1 MNGADLIVT
10 IPHQAGAQYL
20 PAFPHCDPIDTAARG
35 IIHPIILQ
43 QQQALHIAEGY
54 ARFGQGSGQGVEP
67 NINVTRKLRAGW

>member
-20 PAFPHCDPIDTAARG
+20 PAFPHCDLIDTAARG

-43 QQQALHIAEGY
+43 QQQALHIAKGY
-54 ARFGQGSGQGVEP
+54 ARPGPAVER
-67 NINVTRKLRAGW
+67 NINVMRKLRAGW